1 MLVTDLPVHHK
12 IITKLESRNF
22 TELTEIQEKS
32 MLPAIQGKDIIASS
46 KTGSGKTLAFLIP
59 AINRLMSQKALS
71 RQDPRALILAPT
83 RELAKQVFIE
93 AKTMCTGLNL
103 ACTLVVGGENYNDQ
117 VKALRRNPHIIVGT
131 AGRVADHLKDK
142 SVFLNGLELL
152 IFDEADRMLDLGFSE
167 QLNMINEFANHRKR
181 QTMLFSA
188 TLDSIELNYMTA
200 RLTKAAVRVSVGDST
215 AHHGDIQQQCF
226 FADNIEHKDA
236 LLHHEISNRTYNQA
250 IVFTATREDTD
261 RLTTMLN
268 KDKLEAIALRGDLP
282 QNQRA
287 AIMSEFARGQHSVLV
302 TTDVASRGLDLSKVG
317 LVINF
322 DLPKNADEYIHRI
335 GRTGRAGQK
344 GEAASFVGPRDW
356 KSFIALKAHLQY
368 ELECEAHEAL
378 PAKFKGIKAPTPK
391 QDTQKNKAGKQDGAE
406 AAVAKKVRRVD
417 TMAGTEIGMAPVK
430 RKPRKVELEPED
442 DTEFESGVNLDDSV
456 DTDLDNSDKNS

>member
-12 IITKLESRNF
+12 IITKLENKNI
-22 TELTEIQEKS
+22 TELTEIQEKTI
-32 MLPAIQGKDIIASS
+32 LPALQGKDIIASS
-46 KTGSGKTLAFLIP
+46 KTGSGKTFAFLVP

-93 AKTMCTGLNL
+93 AKTLCTGLNL
-103 ACTLVVGGENYNDQ
+103 SCSLVVGGENYNDQ

-131 AGRVADHLKDK
+131 AGRIADHLGDK

-152 IFDEADRMLDLGFSE
+152 IFDEADRMLDLGFAS
-167 QLNMINEFANHRKR
+167 QLTMINEFANHRKR

-188 TLDSIELNYMTA
+188 TLDSVELNYMTA
-200 RLTKAAVRVSVGDST
+200 KLTKSAVRVSVGSAT
-215 AHHGDIQQQCF
+215 AEHGDINQQCY
-226 FADNIEHKDA
+226 FADNVSHKDT
-236 LLHHEISNRTYNQA
+236 LLRYEITQRSYNQA

-261 RLTTMLN
+261 RLTALLN
-268 KDKLEAIALRGDLP
+268 EDNLEAIALRGDLP
-282 QNQRA
+282 QNKRA

-317 LVINF
+317 LVVNF

-344 GEAASFVGPRDW
+344 GEAFSLVGPRDW
-356 KSFIALKAHLQY
+356 TSFSALKEHLQY
-368 ELECEAHEAL
+368 ALACEPHSEH
-378 PAKFKGIKAPTPK
+378 PAEFKGFKPTKAK
-391 QDTQKNKAGKQDGAE
+391 AKNDNAHSDKKRGRSDKAT
-406 AAVAKKVRRVD
+406 AKKVKRVD
-417 TMAGTEIGMAPVK
+417 TMVGEDIGMAPIK
-430 RKPRKVELEPED
+430 RKPRAEQAD
-442 DTEFESGVNLDDSV
+442 DDESSQDD
-456 DTDLDNSDKNS
+456 

>member
-12 IITKLESRNF
+12 IITKLENKNI
-22 TELTEIQEKS
+22 TELTEIQEKTI
-32 MLPAIQGKDIIASS
+32 LPALQGKDIIASS
-46 KTGSGKTLAFLIP
+46 KTGSGKTFAFLVP

-93 AKTMCTGLNL
+93 AKTLCTGLNL
-103 ACTLVVGGENYNDQ
+103 SCSLVVGGENYNDQ

-131 AGRVADHLKDK
+131 AGRIADHLGDK

-152 IFDEADRMLDLGFSE
+152 IFDEADRMLDLGFAS

-188 TLDSIELNYMTA
+188 TLDSVELNHMTGK
-200 RLTKAAVRVSVGDST
+200 LTKAAVRVSVGSAT
-215 AHHGDIQQQCF
+215 AEHGDINQQCY
-226 FADNIEHKDA
+226 FADNVAHKDT
-236 LLHHEISNRTYNQA
+236 LLRYEIKQRSYNQA

-261 RLTTMLN
+261 RLTALLN
-268 KDKLEAIALRGDLP
+268 EDHLEAIALRGDLP
-282 QNQRA
+282 QNKRA
-287 AIMSEFARGQHSVLV
+287 AIMSEFARGQYSVLV

-344 GEAASFVGPRDW
+344 GEAFSLVGPRDW
-356 KSFIALKAHLQY
+356 KSFSALKEHLQY
-368 ELECEAHEAL
+368 ALACEAHSAHPAEFKGFK
-378 PAKFKGIKAPTPK
+378 PAKANAKDNNAKPGKKDNSTA
-391 QDTQKNKAGKQDGAE
+391 NKT
-406 AAVAKKVRRVD
+406 AKKVKRVD
-417 TMAGTEIGMAPVK
+417 TMVGRDIGMAPIK
-430 RKPRKVELEPED
+430 RKPRAPQID
-442 DTEFESGVNLDDSV
+442 DESS
-456 DTDLDNSDKNS
+456 SEE